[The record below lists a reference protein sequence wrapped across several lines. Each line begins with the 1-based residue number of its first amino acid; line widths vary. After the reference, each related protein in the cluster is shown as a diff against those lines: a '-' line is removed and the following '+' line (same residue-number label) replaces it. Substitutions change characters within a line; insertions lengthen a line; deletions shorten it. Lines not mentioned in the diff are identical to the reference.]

1 MIRRR
6 GGGFRPHPPELGQAT
21 VEFALVLPLFL
32 ALVML
37 VFQVAVIARDDVR
50 VVHAA
55 RVAVREAS
63 VTSDIARVRAAA
75 AFRGA
80 RVNVVQRDSVG
91 GMVVVTVDYTAPT
104 DLPVI
109 GALLPD
115 VHLHARAAMEV
126 ER

>member
-1 MIRRR
+1 
-6 GGGFRPHPPELGQAT
+6 
-21 VEFALVLPLFL
+21 VLPLFL

-37 VFQVAVIARDDVR
+37 VFQVAVIARDDLR

-63 VTSDIARVRAAA
+63 VTSDLTQVRAVASLP
-75 AFRGA
+75 GA
-80 RVNVVQRDSVG
+80 RINVVRRDPVG
-91 GMVVVTVDYTAPT
+91 GIVVVTVDYTAPT

-115 VHLHARAAMEV
+115 VHLHARAVMEV